1 MLKEMLSPSTDRE
14 ESNMQCAELVG
25 YSGAVARQ
33 FVLAVLV
40 CAGSVGVVFGQ
51 DDVNEAGD
59 EHERDLDSEHCVRIS
74 EIDKIDIV
82 DSDTLIFR
90 LRRGKVYRNELPHRC
105 PGLRPDD
112 TLMYR
117 SSVGRLCSI
126 DVVTVLEDWGFGY
139 APGASCGLGMFE
151 PITAQIADEML
162 RTRE

>member
-1 MLKEMLSPSTDRE
+1 
-14 ESNMQCAELVG
+14 MQLAEPGG
-25 YSGAVARQ
+25 YSGAVVRQ
-33 FVLAVLV
+33 LV
-40 CAGSVGVVFGQ
+40 FALLVSAGSVGTVFGQ
-51 DDVNEAGD
+51 DDID
-59 EHERDLDSEHCVRIS
+59 ETGHERERDLDSEHCIRIS

-90 LRRGKVYRNELPHRC
+90 LRRGEVFRNELPHRC
-105 PGLRPDD
+105 PGLRPND

-117 SSVGRLCSI
+117 SSVGRLCSV

-151 PITAQIADEML
+151 PITAEIADEML